1 MTLARTSSRTTS
13 RTLHRFT
20 ARPLLFALLAY
31 APLTAAFAAGA
42 AAARAQEA
50 PERPSAPLVQPTAL
64 PDGAALLRKALDR
77 LGGEAWRSIGSF
89 ESVARVETPMGK
101 GRVAYSFIAPV
112 AKLPAAHLL
121 VQTMP
126 GAGDGAAASAETTLE
141 LGVADGVAWMG
152 EPGRAQAVEPA
163 MAAELAGGGDLITL
177 VRSLDTR
184 FSDIRT
190 IGRETVDGRPCWRL
204 AMTPI
209 GAPAGQ
215 APWSLF
221 LGEAESEIVGLEIPP
236 PPRAEAANAPV
247 AGGQSMR
254 FRRWEAVERGTRAV
268 GTGSADAVQTP
279 AQLLS
284 FREATIT
291 TAGMKIDM
299 TYERVAV
306 DTLAPGSIAA
316 PPSIGRGAPPGR

>member
-1 MTLARTSSRTTS
+1 MNSTRTSTWIFLRST
-13 RTLHRFT
+13 
-20 ARPLLFALLAY
+20 LLALVASASLA
-31 APLTAAFAAGA
+31 APFAACA
-42 AAARAQEA
+42 ETTHAQERA
-50 PERPSAPLVQPTAL
+50 DRPSAPLEQPAAL

-77 LGGEAWRSIGSF
+77 LGGDAWNSIGSF

-112 AKLPAAHLL
+112 AKLPGAHLL

-126 GAGDGAAASAETTLE
+126 GGEGAATGAETTLE

-152 EPGRAQAVEPA
+152 EPGRAQPVEPA

-177 VRSLDTR
+177 VRSLSVR

-190 IGRETVDGRPCWRL
+190 VGRETVHGRACWRL

-209 GAPAGQ
+209 GAPREQ

-221 LGEAESEIVGLEIPP
+221 LGEVEAEIVGLEIPP

-247 AGGQSMR
+247 AGGQSML
-254 FRRWEAVERGTRAV
+254 FRRWEAVERGTRAITT
-268 GTGSADAVQTP
+268 GTAAPEQTP
-279 AQLLS
+279 AQLVS

-299 TYERVAV
+299 IYERVAV

-316 PPSIGRGAPPGR
+316 PASIARGVPPGR

>member
-1 MTLARTSSRTTS
+1 MTSSRIS
-13 RTLHRFT
+13 FGILQRAS
-20 ARPLLFALLAY
+20 ARSMILALLASVHLM
-31 APLTAAFAAGA
+31 APTMTCA
-42 AAARAQEA
+42 AAHAQEA
-50 PERPSAPLVQPTAL
+50 PGQPSAPIVQPTVL
-64 PDGAALLRKALDR
+64 PDGAELLRKALDR
-77 LGGEAWRSIGSF
+77 PGGDAWNSIGSF

-126 GAGDGAAASAETTLE
+126 GGEGAATGAETTLE

-152 EPGRAQAVEPA
+152 EPGRAQPVEPA

-177 VRSLDTR
+177 VRSLSVR

-190 IGRETVDGRPCWRL
+190 VGRETVDGRACWRL

-221 LGEAESEIVGLEIPP
+221 LGEVEAEIVGLEIPP

-254 FRRWEAVERGTRAV
+254 FRRWEAVERGTRAITT
-268 GTGSADAVQTP
+268 GTAAPAQTP
-279 AQLLS
+279 AQLVS

-299 TYERVAV
+299 IYERVAV

-316 PPSIGRGAPPGR
+316 PASIARGVPPSR

>member
-1 MTLARTSSRTTS
+1 MNFAAFSTAFSTRSTLVA
-13 RTLHRFT
+13 L
-20 ARPLLFALLAY
+20 ALLATATPA
-31 APLTAAFAAGA
+31 APCGLRTATAFPQ
-42 AAARAQEA
+42 AQSDA
-50 PERPSAPLVQPTAL
+50 PSAPPSAL
-64 PDGAALLRKALDR
+64 PDGTELLRRALDR
-77 LGGEAWRSIGSF
+77 LGGDAWNAIGSF

-101 GRVAYSFIAPV
+101 GRVAYSFVAPV

-126 GAGDGAAASAETTLE
+126 GGDGTASGAETTLE

-152 EPGRAQAVEPA
+152 EPGRAQPVEPA

-177 VRSLDTR
+177 VRSLSAR
-184 FSDIRT
+184 FSDVRT

-204 AMTPI
+204 AMRPV
-209 GAPAGQ
+209 GAPPEH

-221 LGEAESEIVGLEIPP
+221 LSEPDAEIVGLEIPP

-254 FRRWEAVERGTRAV
+254 FRRWEPVERGNRALAPA
-268 GTGSADAVQTP
+268 SEDTP
-279 AQLLS
+279 ARLVS

-299 TYERVAV
+299 IYERVAV

-316 PPSIGRGAPPGR
+316 PASIGGGAARGR

>member
-1 MTLARTSSRTTS
+1 MTSSRTS
-13 RTLHRFT
+13 FAILQRAS
-20 ARPLLFALLAY
+20 ARSMILALLASVHLM
-31 APLTAAFAAGA
+31 APTMTCA
-42 AAARAQEA
+42 AAAHAQEA
-50 PERPSAPLVQPTAL
+50 PAQPSAPIVQPTVL
-64 PDGAALLRKALDR
+64 PDGAELLRKALDR
-77 LGGEAWRSIGSF
+77 LGGDAWNSIGSF

-112 AKLPAAHLL
+112 ANLPAAHLL

-126 GAGDGAAASAETTLE
+126 GGSGSATGAETTLE

-152 EPGRAQAVEPA
+152 EPGRAQPVEPA

-177 VRSLDTR
+177 VRSLSVR

-190 IGRETVDGRPCWRL
+190 VGRETVDGRACWRL
-204 AMTPI
+204 AMTPV

-221 LGEAESEIVGLEIPP
+221 LSEAETEIVGLEIPP

-254 FRRWEAVERGTRAV
+254 FRRWETVERGTRAITT
-268 GTGSADAVQTP
+268 GTAAPAQAP
-279 AQLLS
+279 AQLVS

-316 PPSIGRGAPPGR
+316 PASIARGVPPGR

>member
-1 MTLARTSSRTTS
+1 MNSTRTSTWIFLRST
-13 RTLHRFT
+13 
-20 ARPLLFALLAY
+20 LLALVASASLA
-31 APLTAAFAAGA
+31 APFAVCAETTH
-42 AAARAQEA
+42 AQERA
-50 PERPSAPLVQPTAL
+50 DRPSAPLEQPAAL

-77 LGGEAWRSIGSF
+77 LGGDAWNSISSF

-112 AKLPAAHLL
+112 AKLPAEHLL

-126 GAGDGAAASAETTLE
+126 GGEGAATGAETTLE

-152 EPGRAQAVEPA
+152 EPGRAQPVEPA

-177 VRSLDTR
+177 VRSLSVR

-190 IGRETVDGRPCWRL
+190 VGRETVDGRTCWRL

-221 LGEAESEIVGLEIPP
+221 LGEVEAEIVGLERMRPSRAASRCASAAGRLSSVEP
-236 PPRAEAANAPV
+236 ARSRRGRRRPR
-247 AGGQSMR
+247 
-254 FRRWEAVERGTRAV
+254 RRPRSSSPSGR
-268 GTGSADAVQTP
+268 
-279 AQLLS
+279 
-284 FREATIT
+284 
-291 TAGMKIDM
+291 
-299 TYERVAV
+299 
-306 DTLAPGSIAA
+306 
-316 PPSIGRGAPPGR
+316 PPSRRRE